1 MAASRSP
8 GPHSP
13 EPIDTGPAAGA
24 AAEPAPAEQRDA
36 ASLARDLA
44 EAVEQQAATSDVL
57 ATMGRAAFELE
68 PVFETVVRH
77 AVRLCDADAGL
88 IYRRDGDVYRLATA
102 LGGSEEYQRY
112 LREHPAGRGPGTLVG
127 LVGLERRTV
136 QITDARSDPR
146 YQWQQARELGGF
158 RTMLGVPMLADDRVV
173 GVIVLWRSTVEPF
186 RERTIRLVTTF
197 AAQGAIAIQN
207 VELFQALQQRS
218 AELAR
223 SVDELRALG
232 EVSQAVSASLAID
245 EDVLAT
251 IVARAAELSG
261 ADGGSIF
268 ELDRDDQAF
277 VLRTCAGTSEELMTD
292 LRGLRIRVGET
303 FIGRAATENRA
314 VQATDLAAEP
324 PDPHLDALLRD
335 GWRSLLAVPLRREHE
350 IVGML
355 VARRRTPG
363 EFGPETVEL
372 LETLASQSA
381 VAIHNARVFR
391 ELEEKTRE
399 LEIAGRHKSEF
410 LASMSHELRTPL
422 NAVIGFSDVLLER
435 MFGEL
440 NERQEEYVLDIRNS
454 GRHLLELINE
464 ILDLSKIEAGRMELE
479 LGAVSLPALLDHG
492 VAMVRE
498 RAVQHGIALEL
509 DVAPEVGTVRAD
521 EVKLKQVV
529 VNLIT
534 NAVKFT
540 PDGGSVSVRAEARGA
555 EAIVSVRDTGIGIP
569 EEERERIFE
578 AFQRGGRGARSSAEG
593 TGLGLTLSRRILD
606 LHRGRLWMESTVG
619 VGSTFSFAV
628 PRMAGEAPADV
639 ELVAPAVPVAEAE
652 ASGCILVVEDDRRS
666 ADLLRVYLEDAG
678 YGVAI
683 ARDGMEGLELARS
696 LAPTAVVLD
705 VLLPRLNGWDVLARL
720 KRDPTTAGIP
730 VVVVSMLDERGAGFA
745 LGAAEYLVKPVEHD
759 ELLRAVTRCVAPP
772 GNGRTVVV
780 IDDDAVDLD
789 LVEAALVP
797 QGWSVVRAQGGE
809 EGVEAVRRE
818 RPSVVLLD
826 LLMPGI
832 DGFEVVE
839 RLRGDPLVA
848 DVPIVVLTS
857 KDMTAADHE
866 RLSGRISLLAQKGT
880 FRQDQLA
887 DVVRRLSGSGSARQ
901 GGSP

>member
-479 LGAVSLPALLDHG
+479 LGAVSLPALLEHG

-683 ARDGMEGLELARS
+683 ARDGVEGLELAGS

-887 DVVRRLSGSGSARQ
+887 DVVRRLSGSGSAPP